1 MYCIIITVA
10 SDVGKR
16 AVSSGGKKV
25 VCAYREQY
33 PGAGQQN
40 IANYLQLS
48 QCGTE
53 LSISQCCV
61 GDVLNERGG
70 GGPEKEMEHPDLG
83 SVKFLKDAKLEGL
96 EDVLVIWIG
105 QVNEKNRT
113 ATDR

>member
-53 LSISQCCV
+53 LSISQRCV
-61 GDVLNERGG
+61 GDILNEKGG
-70 GGPEKEMEHPDLG
+70 G
-83 SVKFLKDAKLEGL
+83 
-96 EDVLVIWIG
+96 
-105 QVNEKNRT
+105 KNRKINGT
-113 ATDR
+113 SKLGTCEIFERCKT